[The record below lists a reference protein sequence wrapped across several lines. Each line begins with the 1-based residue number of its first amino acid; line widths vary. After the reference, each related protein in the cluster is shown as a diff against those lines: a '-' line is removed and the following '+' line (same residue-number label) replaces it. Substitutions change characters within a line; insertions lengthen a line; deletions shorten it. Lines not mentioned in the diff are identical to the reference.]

1 MKVTYRVHAVT
12 RMFERGIT
20 EEEVHRVLSEG
31 DVIAAY
37 PEDQPYPSRLLVGG
51 GRFDRNFRMNL
62 TFSRFPCSSQEISIR
77 ILKRGAYSAGP
88 PERCR
93 KPNRGR

>member
-1 MKVTYRVHAVT
+1 MKVTYRVHVVT

-37 PEDQPYPSRLLVGG
+37 PEDQPYPSRLLLGW
-51 GRFDRNFRMNL
+51 RAIDRSMWCAPIMRR
-62 TFSRFPCSSQEISIR
+62 TTSRS
-77 ILKRGAYSAGP
+77 
-88 PERCR
+88 
-93 KPNRGR
+93 